1 MKKFIIL
8 SILFLISSF
17 VFAQDVYV
25 SGYYRSNGTYVKPH
39 YRTAPNHT
47 INDNYST
54 YPNVNPYTG
63 KVGTIAP
70 DYSSLTPNLTPSL
83 STNLTYNLNSNLTY
97 NLSDN
102 LSNVS
107 LDKIMEINQKDME
120 NFFLSKYKIDITAY
134 KAQQKKEEEE
144 FRKLF
149 ESMSSSNYKPNS
161 YDELIFKILNN

>member
-17 VFAQDVYV
+17 IFAQDVYV

-83 STNLTYNLNSNLTY
+83 STNLTYDLNSNLTY
-97 NLSDN
+97 NLNDN
-102 LSNVS
+102 LNNVS
-107 LDKIMEINQKDME
+107 FDKIMKTNREDME
-120 NFFLSKYKIDITAY
+120 KFFLSEYKIDITVY
-134 KAQQKKEEEE
+134 RKKEEEE
-144 FRKLF
+144 FRKLI
-149 ESMSSSNYKPNS
+149 ENISTPSYKLSSYE
-161 YDELIFKILNN
+161 ELISKTLNSNN